1 MADNLADIP
10 SFLRRTR
17 TEPRPGPLP
26 AQPLIK
32 PWPQQVREA
41 RALGRECRALLEK
54 WRKVH
59 AREARARR
67 REIMKE
73 RRNA

>member
-1 MADNLADIP
+1 MADDLADIP
-10 SFLRRTR
+10 PFLRRTR
-17 TEPRPGPLP
+17 TEPRPERLP
-26 AQPLIK
+26 ATGPKTVK

-41 RALGRECRALLEK
+41 RDLGRECRALLEK

-59 AREARARR
+59 ARAARQRR

-73 RRNA
+73 IS